1 MRLVDRFADENKAD
15 FEHWLRLGYWTL
27 AEGLCLAFGIEPSE
41 RMAHHTAKTVDGE
54 KLYQMLNRACNS
66 YIVDRLHL
74 KNTPQDFINW
84 LQSKNFTLPKE
95 LLQVINKQNLNDLMM
110 QNTEQ
115 AKEENPAEPV
125 NSISDT
131 PESDSAQDVVTLSS
145 SPVVQVTLPHMTEG
159 LKKFFQVMRDSWGN
173 YDPSRPPKQINI
185 AHEIDNA
192 LGWKS
197 QKGGSASR
205 NGQALASLIRPDEL
219 RELDKR
225 VAKRGN

>member
-1 MRLVDRFADENKAD
+1 
-15 FEHWLRLGYWTL
+15 
-27 AEGLCLAFGIEPSE
+27 
-41 RMAHHTAKTVDGE
+41 
-54 KLYQMLNRACNS
+54 
-66 YIVDRLHL
+66 
-74 KNTPQDFINW
+74 
-84 LQSKNFTLPKE
+84 
-95 LLQVINKQNLNDLMM
+95 MM
-110 QNTEQ
+110 QHTEQ
-115 AKEENPAEPV
+115 AEEEKPAELV
-125 NSISDT
+125 KSISDT
-131 PESDSAQDVVTLSS
+131 PETDSAQDVVTLSI
-145 SPVVQVTLPHMTEG
+145 PVVQVTLPHMTEG

-225 VAKRGN
+225 VAKRGT